1 MGFVG
6 HATNVMALYKNILSF
21 SVARQAR
28 WVSFKIFSKAVAIKC
43 GGDAN
48 VGYAWYGGS
57 LDDLLEIVSA
67 GFNGCKNH
75 NANDDGGD
83 KDECHGIG
91 MPLFAANFSID
102 RAEREYN
109 VSLMC
114 YVYGGIRHVLLC
126 KVILG
131 NVEAVPAGSKQS
143 QPSSKQYDTGG

>member
-1 MGFVG
+1 MQQPIENSVGKGLMKVEEESEEYESIKNVFLKGMGFVG
-6 HATNVMALYKNILSF
+6 HATDAMAIYKNMLSF

-75 NANDDGGD
+75 NANDDDGD

-102 RAEREYN
+102 R
-109 VSLMC
+109 
-114 YVYGGIRHVLLC
+114 
-126 KVILG
+126 
-131 NVEAVPAGSKQS
+131 
-143 QPSSKQYDTGG
+143 

>member
-48 VGYAWYGGS
+48 VGYAW
-57 LDDLLEIVSA
+57 
-67 GFNGCKNH
+67 
-75 NANDDGGD
+75 
-83 KDECHGIG
+83 
-91 MPLFAANFSID
+91 
-102 RAEREYN
+102 
-109 VSLMC
+109 
-114 YVYGGIRHVLLC
+114 HVLLC

>member
-75 NANDDGGD
+75 NANDDDGD
-83 KDECHGIG
+83 DDECHGIG

-102 RAEREYN
+102 
-109 VSLMC
+109 
-114 YVYGGIRHVLLC
+114 RHVLLC